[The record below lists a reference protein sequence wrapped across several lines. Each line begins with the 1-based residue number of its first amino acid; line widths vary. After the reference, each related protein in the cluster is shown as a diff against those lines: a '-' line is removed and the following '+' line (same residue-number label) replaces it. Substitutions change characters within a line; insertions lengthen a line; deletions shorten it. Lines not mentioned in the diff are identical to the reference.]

1 MPDQVGHDVLIVIPG
16 SDRESKAKDMKSYL
30 KFLSRNK
37 LYTVIEAVGLIVSL
51 AFVVV
56 IGFSV
61 WDQLMIAKRVPGAQ
75 NLYLLGPQKD
85 LHSMEYRDK
94 DALASIPEI
103 QGMAAFQRAELTVQ
117 AGEEFKK
124 MPVLIADS
132 QLLEMLRIGVQ
143 SGSVEPLK
151 HGQGVALTAS
161 AASRMFPDE
170 DPVGQTLTIGAEGY
184 ENYGEH
190 SREATEIVAVI
201 DAPAFSILD
210 DYDVFCPM
218 EGNLRAP
225 KEIRESNIRAN
236 GYGRIVYTFATLVA
250 GADLEAFS
258 EKYLSLVGDTVNR
271 DAQDGL
277 MATDYREL
285 YFSPEKIGGIKRG
298 NRLYLYI
305 MLILGL
311 VLLLSATLNYIN
323 LSSAISGSRAKEMAT
338 RRLLGDSK
346 RSIFWRILLESM
358 MFTLVCYVLAVLLAT
373 AIAPYLDSLRPD
385 DVPVAFRV
393 TPTFGFWLLSIALIL
408 LASLVSGLVP
418 AVLLAS
424 YQPVDVISGKI
435 RRRRKMGFNKACI
448 IIQSLLALVLI
459 CLSITLRAQLRH
471 LEDLDLGIDP
481 QENLFYYNPGFF
493 YSSDIHVVGDKLSH
507 LPQIERMGYASGIPT
522 HVGLMSSGPQKSVL
536 NVISCDTLAFKLL
549 GFRIQESFSAVKPG
563 TIWISNE
570 LRNFSGVGM
579 DSLDVSLVLPYSSP
593 SVSEI
598 GGVIEDF
605 RKLAVNADDYMSGR
619 DIQQFRAVEIPFSN
633 EDIHGILMET
643 GPDHDAFKQAFARVV
658 TEHYKS
664 TVGVPDLTASSSNWC
679 GYLEEIVAAD
689 YASLHRFVHIITL
702 VGLIAVFL
710 AMLGLVAMSTWFSGQ
725 NAKEIAIR
733 KVFGSDER
741 SETLRSVR
749 SYMILTLV
757 AAVIGIPI
765 SIMLIRRFL
774 ENYPERISGYWWIFA
789 LALVISL
796 IVSFVSVLW
805 QTLKAAKTNPAIE
818 LKKE

>member
-1 MPDQVGHDVLIVIPG
+1 M
-16 SDRESKAKDMKSYL
+16 RSYL

-37 LYTVIEAVGLIVSL
+37 LYTAIEAVGLAVSL
-51 AFVVV
+51 AFVIV

-61 WDQLMIAKRVPGAQ
+61 WDQLMIAKRVPGSQ
-75 NLYLLGPQKD
+75 NLYLLGPQQD
-85 LHSMEYRDK
+85 YHSMEYRDK
-94 DALASIPEI
+94 ETLASIPEI
-103 QGMAAFQRAELTVQ
+103 QGMAAFQKAELTVK
-117 AGEEFKK
+117 AGEEFRK

-132 QLLEMLRIGVQ
+132 QLLEMLRIGVR
-143 SGSVEPLK
+143 SGSIEPLK

-170 DPVGQTLTIGAEGY
+170 DPVGQALTIGAESY
-184 ENYGEH
+184 EQYGER
-190 SREATEIVAVI
+190 SREVTEIVAVI
-201 DAPAFSILD
+201 DAPTFSILD

-225 KEIRESNIRAN
+225 KEIRESNIRVN
-236 GYGRIVYTFATLVA
+236 GYGRIVYTFATLVE

-271 DAQDGL
+271 DARDGL

-285 YFSPEKIGGIKRG
+285 YFSPIKIGGIKRG

-305 MLILGL
+305 MIILGL
-311 VLLLSATLNYIN
+311 VLLLSAVLNYIN
-323 LSSAISGSRAKEMAT
+323 LSSALFGGRAKEMAT

-346 RSIFWRILLESM
+346 RSVFWRIMSETLL
-358 MFTLVCYVLAVLLAT
+358 FTLVCYVLAVLLAT
-373 AIAPYLDSLRPD
+373 AIAPYLDSLRPE
-385 DVPVAFRV
+385 DVPVSFRV
-393 TPTFGFWLLSIALIL
+393 APTLGFWLLSIVLIL
-408 LASLVSGLVP
+408 LVSLVSGLVP
-418 AVLLAS
+418 AVLLSS

-448 IIQSLLALVLI
+448 IVQSLLALVLI

-471 LEDLDLGIDP
+471 LESLDLGVDP
-481 QENLFYYNPGFF
+481 QENLFYYHPNFF
-493 YSSDIHVVGDKLSH
+493 YTPDIHVVGDKLSS
-507 LPQIERMGYASGIPT
+507 LPQIKRIAYSSGIPA
-522 HVGLMSSGPQKSVL
+522 HVGRMSSGPQKSAL
-536 NVISCDTLAFKLL
+536 NMISCDTLAFKLL
-549 GFRIQESFSAVKPG
+549 GFRIQEPFSEVKPG

-570 LRNFSGVGM
+570 LRNFSGVGV
-579 DSLDVSLVLPYSSP
+579 DSLDISLVLPYNSGN
-593 SVSEI
+593 VSEI

-605 RKLAVNADDYMSGR
+605 RKLPVNTNDYMG

-633 EDIHGILMET
+633 EGITGLLMET
-643 GPDHDAFKQAFARVV
+643 GPDHDAFKQEFTRVV

-664 TVGVPDLTASSSNWC
+664 TIGVPDLTTSSSNQC
-679 GYLEEIVAAD
+679 GYLDEITAAD
-689 YASLHRFVHIITL
+689 YASLHRFVQIITL
-702 VGLIAVFL
+702 VALIAVFL
-710 AMLGLVAMSTWFSGQ
+710 TMLGLVAMSAWFAGQ
-725 NAKEIAIR
+725 SAKEIAIR

-757 AAVIGIPI
+757 AAAIGIPV
-765 SIMLIRRFL
+765 SVVLIRRFL
-774 ENYPERISGYWWIFA
+774 ESYAERISGYWWIFA

-796 IVSFVSVLW
+796 AVSFVSVLW
-805 QTLKAAKTNPAIE
+805 QTLKAAKTNPSIE

>member
-1 MPDQVGHDVLIVIPG
+1 M
-16 SDRESKAKDMKSYL
+16 RSYL

-37 LYTVIEAVGLIVSL
+37 LYTAIEAVGLAVSL
-51 AFVVV
+51 AFVIV

-61 WDQLMIAKRVPGAQ
+61 WDQLMIAKRVPGSQ
-75 NLYLLGPQKD
+75 NLYLLGPQQD
-85 LHSMEYRDK
+85 LHFMEYRDK
-94 DALASIPEI
+94 EALASIPEI

-117 AGEEFKK
+117 AGEEFRK

-132 QLLEMLRIGVQ
+132 QLLEMLRIGVR
-143 SGSVEPLK
+143 SGSIEPLK

-161 AASRMFPDE
+161 AASRMFPGE
-170 DPVGQTLTIGAEGY
+170 DPVGQALTIGAEGY
-184 ENYGEH
+184 EIYGER
-190 SREATEIVAVI
+190 SREVTEIVAVI
-201 DAPAFSILD
+201 DAPTFSILD

-218 EGNLRAP
+218 ESNLRAP

-236 GYGRIVYTFATLVA
+236 GYGRIAYTFATLVE
-250 GADLEAFS
+250 GADLETFS
-258 EKYLSLVGDTVNR
+258 EKYLSLVGDTINR
-271 DAQDGL
+271 DARDGL

-285 YFSPEKIGGIKRG
+285 YFSPEKTGGIKQG

-305 MLILGL
+305 MIILGL
-311 VLLLSATLNYIN
+311 VLLLSAVLNYIN
-323 LSSAISGSRAKEMAT
+323 LSSALFGGRAKEMAT

-346 RSIFWRILLESM
+346 RSVFWRIMSETLL
-358 MFTLVCYVLAVLLAT
+358 FTLVCYVLAVLLAT
-373 AIAPYLDSLRPD
+373 FISPYLDSLRPE

-393 TPTFGFWLLSIALIL
+393 APTLGFWLLSIALIL
-408 LASLVSGLVP
+408 LVSLVSGMVP
-418 AVLLAS
+418 AILLSS

-448 IIQSLLALVLI
+448 IVQSLLALVLI
-459 CLSITLRAQLRH
+459 CLSISLRAQLRH
-471 LEDLDLGIDP
+471 LESLDLGVDP
-481 QENLFYYNPGFF
+481 QGNLFYYHPSFF
-493 YSSDIHVVGDKLSH
+493 YTPDIHVVGDKLSN
-507 LPQIERMGYASGIPT
+507 LPQIKRMAYTSGIPA
-522 HVGLMSSGPQKSVL
+522 HVGRMSSGPQKSAL
-536 NVISCDTLAFKLL
+536 NMISCDTLAFKLL
-549 GFRIQESFSAVKPG
+549 GFRIQEPFSEVKPG

-570 LRNFSGVGM
+570 LRNYSGVSI
-579 DSLDVSLVLPYSSP
+579 DSLDISLVLPYNSG

-605 RKLAVNADDYMSGR
+605 RKLPVNTDDYMG

-633 EDIHGILMET
+633 EGITGILMET
-643 GPDHDAFKQAFARVV
+643 GPDHDAFKQEFTRVV

-664 TVGVPDLTASSSNWC
+664 TIGVPDLTISSSNQC
-679 GYLEEIVAAD
+679 GYLDEITAAD
-689 YASLHRFVHIITL
+689 YASLHRFVQIITL

-710 AMLGLVAMSTWFSGQ
+710 AMLGLMAMSAWFAGQ

-757 AAVIGIPI
+757 AAAIGIPV
-765 SIMLIRRFL
+765 SIVLIRRFL
-774 ENYPERISGYWWIFA
+774 ESYAERISGYWWIFA

-796 IVSFVSVLW
+796 AVSFVSVLW
-805 QTLKAAKTNPAIE
+805 QTLKAAKTNPSIE